1 MVFYPKI
8 FALNIFIIKKWHSQ
22 LLKKEKLLFSKLLKL
37 FALILIQIM
46 LLTFI
51 SLYLVGTV
59 LVGWFASKFVKT
71 SSDFAIAGRKMPT
84 YVVASGL
91 FATWFGSET
100 VMGASSEF
108 VENGLL
114 GVIEDPFG
122 ASMCLL
128 LIGLFFARPLY
139 KLNILTFSDYFRIRY
154 NKNVEWISALFLIP
168 SYFSWIAAQLVAL
181 AIVLQSI
188 AGLPFVYGVL
198 ICASVVVFYT
208 YVGGMWSVAITDTI
222 QTAIIIIGMLILML
236 ELVGKIGGWGELI
249 NKTPSGF
256 FRFIPKEQSVV
267 SWVTYFGAW
276 ITIGW
281 GSIPQQDVFQRVL
294 SAKSEKVAVRG
305 AFWSA
310 FMYLSIASMPLVIAL
325 CGTLL
330 YPDIKSGDTQM
341 TIPFL
346 VLNHS
351 SLGMQILFFGAL
363 LSAILSTCSGAVL
376 APATVVGENL
386 LKPLYGHKISD
397 KRLLHIMRLS
407 VIGITLVS
415 VGLSLYKAEI
425 YELVGESSA
434 LSLVA
439 LFVPLVAGLYWKRAT
454 GLGAIISMIAGTSVW
469 LILKF
474 YPTEIPGMLWGLVAS
489 FSGMITGSFVTRHD
503 KEKLHIG

>member
-1 MVFYPKI
+1 
-8 FALNIFIIKKWHSQ
+8 
-22 LLKKEKLLFSKLLKL
+22 
-37 FALILIQIM
+37 M

-51 SLYLVGTV
+51 VLYLIGTV

-71 SSDFAIAGRKMPT
+71 ANDFAIAGRKMPT

-108 VENGLL
+108 VEHGLL

-122 ASMCLL
+122 ASLCLL

-139 KLNILTFSDYFRIRY
+139 KLNILTFSDYFSIRY

-181 AIVLQSI
+181 AIVLQAI
-188 AGLPFVYGVL
+188 AGIPFIYGVL

-208 YVGGMWSVAITDTI
+208 YVGGMWSVAITDTV
-222 QTAIIIIGMLILML
+222 QTAIIIVGMLILMFD
-236 ELVGKIGGWGELI
+236 LVVAIGGWGEMVAR
-249 NKTPSGF
+249 TPPEF
-256 FRFIPKEQSVV
+256 FRFTPKEQSVTG
-267 SWVTYFGAW
+267 WVAYFGAW

-310 FMYLSIASMPLVIAL
+310 FMYMSIACMPLVIAL
-325 CGTLL
+325 CGSLL
-330 YPDIKSGDTQM
+330 YPDIKRGDTQM

-351 SLGMQILFFGAL
+351 GLGMQILFFGAL
-363 LSAILSTCSGAVL
+363 LSAILSTCSGAIL

-386 LKPLYGHKISD
+386 LRPLYGEKISD
-397 KRLLHIMRLS
+397 KQLLKIMRLS
-407 VIGITLVS
+407 VIGITIIS

-425 YELVGESSA
+425 YELVGESSS

-439 LFVPLVAGLYWKRAT
+439 LFTPLVAGLYWKRAT
-454 GLGAIISMIAGTSVW
+454 ATGAILSMVAGTGVW
-469 LILKF
+469 LILEF
-474 YPTEIPGMLWGLVAS
+474 YPTDIPSIVWGLSASITGMLV
-489 FSGMITGSFVTRHD
+489 GSLIKRN
-503 KEKLHIG
+503 EKVSVS

>member
-1 MVFYPKI
+1 
-8 FALNIFIIKKWHSQ
+8 
-22 LLKKEKLLFSKLLKL
+22 
-37 FALILIQIM
+37 M

-51 SLYLVGTV
+51 AIYLLGT
-59 LVGWFASKFVKT
+59 LFIGWFASKFVKT
-71 SSDFAIAGRKMPT
+71 ANDFAIAGRKMPT
-84 YVVASGL
+84 YVVASAL

-122 ASMCLL
+122 ASLCLL

-139 KLNILTFSDYFRIRY
+139 KLNILTFSDYFSIRY
-154 NKNVEWISALFLIP
+154 DKNVEWISALFLIP

-181 AIVLQSI
+181 AIVLQAI
-188 AGLPFVYGVL
+188 AGIPFVYGVL

-222 QTAIIIIGMLILML
+222 QTAIIIVGMLILMF
-236 ELVGKIGGWGELI
+236 EMVGAIGGWSQIIE
-249 NKTPSGF
+249 KTPPEF
-256 FRFIPKEQSVV
+256 FRVIPKDQTAL

-305 AFWSA
+305 AYWSA
-310 FMYLSIASMPLVIAL
+310 LMYLSIACMPLIIAL
-325 CGTLL
+325 CGTML
-330 YPDIKSGDTQM
+330 YPDIKQGDTQM
-341 TIPFL
+341 TIPYL
-346 VLNHS
+346 VLHHS
-351 SLGMQILFFGAL
+351 GLGMQILFFGAL
-363 LSAILSTCSGAVL
+363 LSAILSTCSGAIL

-386 LKPLYGHKISD
+386 LKPLYGEKISD
-397 KRLLHIMRLS
+397 KRLLRIMRLS
-407 VIGITLVS
+407 VIGITIIS

-425 YELVGESSA
+425 YELVGESSS

-439 LFVPLVAGLYWKRAT
+439 LFIPLVAGLYWKRASA
-454 GLGAIISMIAGTSVW
+454 LGAILSMVFGTGTW
-469 LILKF
+469 LILEF
-474 YPTEIPGMLWGLVAS
+474 YPTEIPSIIWGLSASITGML
-489 FSGMITGSFVTRHD
+489 IGSFI
-503 KEKLHIG
+503 KKNGELHIS

>member
-1 MVFYPKI
+1 
-8 FALNIFIIKKWHSQ
+8 
-22 LLKKEKLLFSKLLKL
+22 
-37 FALILIQIM
+37 M

-51 SLYLVGTV
+51 ILYLFATV

-71 SSDFAIAGRKMPT
+71 ANDFAIAGRKMPI

-108 VENGLL
+108 VEKGLL

-122 ASMCLL
+122 ASLCLL

-139 KLNILTFSDYFRIRY
+139 KLNILTFSDYFSIRY

-181 AIVLQSI
+181 AIVLQAI
-188 AGLPFVYGVL
+188 AGIPFVYGIL

-208 YVGGMWSVAITDTI
+208 YVGGMWSVAVTDTI
-222 QTAIIIIGMLILML
+222 QTAIIIVGMLILMI
-236 ELVGKIGGWGELI
+236 ELVSEIGGFGQMVAR
-249 NKTPSGF
+249 TPPEF
-256 FRFIPKEQSVV
+256 FRVIPKEHSLV

-281 GSIPQQDVFQRVL
+281 GSIPQQDIFQRVL

-305 AFWSA
+305 AYWSA
-310 FMYLSIASMPLVIAL
+310 FMYFSIACMPLVIAL

-330 YPDIKSGDTQM
+330 YPDIKREDTQM

-346 VLNHS
+346 VLRHS
-351 SLGMQILFFGAL
+351 GLGMQILFFGAL
-363 LSAILSTCSGAVL
+363 LSAILSTCSGAIL

-386 LKPLYGHKISD
+386 LRPLYGEKISD
-397 KRLLHIMRLS
+397 AKLLKIMRLF
-407 VIGITLVS
+407 VIGITIVS
-415 VGLSLYKAEI
+415 VGLSLYKSEI
-425 YELVGESSA
+425 YELVGESSSF
-434 LSLVA
+434 SLVA
-439 LFVPLVAGLYWKRAT
+439 LFTPLVAGLYWKRAT
-454 GLGAIISMIAGTSVW
+454 ALGAILAMVSGTGVW
-469 LILKF
+469 ITLEF
-474 YPTEIPGMLWGLVAS
+474 YPTEIPGIVWGLLAS
-489 FSGMITGSFVTRHD
+489 ITGMLAGSLIKKND
-503 KEKLHIG
+503 KVSIS

>member
-1 MVFYPKI
+1 
-8 FALNIFIIKKWHSQ
+8 
-22 LLKKEKLLFSKLLKL
+22 
-37 FALILIQIM
+37 M

-51 SLYLVGTV
+51 ILYLVGTV

-71 SSDFAIAGRKMPT
+71 ANDFAVAGRKMPT

-108 VENGLL
+108 MENGLL

-122 ASMCLL
+122 ASLCLL

-139 KLNILTFSDYFRIRY
+139 KLNILTFSDYFSIRY

-181 AIVLQSI
+181 AIVLQTV
-188 AGLPFVYGVL
+188 AGIPFVYGIL

-208 YVGGMWSVAITDTI
+208 YVGGMWSVAVTDTV
-222 QTAIIIIGMLILML
+222 QTAIIIIGMLILMI
-236 ELVGKIGGWGELI
+236 ELVSEIGGWGQMVAR
-249 NKTPSGF
+249 TPPDF
-256 FRFIPKEQSVV
+256 FRFIPKEHSVV

-294 SAKSEKVAVRG
+294 SAKSEKVAVKG
-305 AFWSA
+305 AYWSA
-310 FMYLSIASMPLVIAL
+310 FMYLSIACMPLVIAL
-325 CGTLL
+325 CGSLL
-330 YPDIKSGDTQM
+330 YPDIKEGDTQM
-341 TIPFL
+341 TIPYL
-346 VLNHS
+346 VLHHS
-351 SLGMQILFFGAL
+351 GLGMQILFFGAL
-363 LSAILSTCSGAVL
+363 LSAILSTCSGAIL

-386 LKPLYGHKISD
+386 LRPLYGEKISD
-397 KRLLHIMRLS
+397 KRLLQIMRLS
-407 VIGITLVS
+407 VIGITIIS

-425 YELVGESSA
+425 YELVGESSS

-439 LFVPLVAGLYWKRAT
+439 LFTPLVAGLYWKRAT
-454 GLGAIISMIAGTSVW
+454 ALGAICAMFAGTSVW
-469 LILKF
+469 LYLEF
-474 YPTEIPGMLWGLVAS
+474 YPTEIPGMIWGLLAS
-489 FSGMITGSFVTRHD
+489 ITGMIVGSLI
-503 KEKLHIG
+503 KKNEKVRIS

>member
-1 MVFYPKI
+1 
-8 FALNIFIIKKWHSQ
+8 
-22 LLKKEKLLFSKLLKL
+22 
-37 FALILIQIM
+37 M

-51 SLYLVGTV
+51 ALYLLGTV

-71 SSDFAIAGRKMPT
+71 ANDFAIAGRKMPT

-108 VENGLL
+108 VEKGLI

-122 ASMCLL
+122 ASLCLL

-139 KLNILTFSDYFRIRY
+139 KLNILTFSDYFSIRY

-188 AGLPFVYGVL
+188 AGIPFVYGVL

-222 QTAIIIIGMLILML
+222 QTAIIIIGMLILMI
-236 ELVGKIGGWGELI
+236 ELVSKIGGWGEI
-249 NKTPSGF
+249 VARTPPEF
-256 FRFIPKEQSVV
+256 FRFIPKEHSVV

-276 ITIGW
+276 ITIGC

-310 FMYLSIASMPLVIAL
+310 FMYLSIACMPLVIAL
-325 CGTLL
+325 CGSLI
-330 YPDIKSGDTQM
+330 YPDIKDGDTQM

-351 SLGMQILFFGAL
+351 GLGMQVLFFGAL
-363 LSAILSTCSGAVL
+363 LSAILSTCSGAIL

-386 LKPLYGHKISD
+386 LRPLYGEKISD
-397 KRLLHIMRLS
+397 KHLLKIMRLS
-407 VIGITLVS
+407 VIGITIVS

-425 YELVGESSA
+425 YELVGESSS

-439 LFVPLVAGLYWKRAT
+439 LFTPLVAGLYWKKAT
-454 GLGAIISMIAGTSVW
+454 PLGAILAMVAGTGVW
-469 LILKF
+469 LILEF
-474 YPTEIPGMLWGLVAS
+474 YPTEIPGIVWGLLAS
-489 FSGMITGSFVTRHD
+489 ITGMLIGSLIVKND
-503 KEKLHIG
+503 KVSIS